1 MKKSDLFVFIAVV
14 IVFLPF
20 FISNDVYQFYLD
32 FNKEHGLLMSFI
44 KFALLATFGECLGLR
59 IKKGVYYEKGFGLLP
74 RMIVWGLIGITIK
87 IAFIIFTN
95 GTLAFLEYV
104 GLQDASEIYAGSFS
118 GNKLLIAFCIS
129 AFMNLIFAPVFMTF
143 HKITDTHILS
153 KGGTLK
159 GFFTPINF
167 NKIFKELNWG
177 VQWNFVFKKTIPF
190 FWIPAHT
197 ITFLLPGEWQV
208 FFAAILGIVLGVFL
222 AISSIIGQKSEA

>member
-1 MKKSDLFVFIAVV
+1 MKKADLFVILGVV

-20 FISNDVYQFYLD
+20 FISNDVFQFYMD

-74 RMIVWGLIGITIK
+74 RAIVWGFIGITIK
-87 IAFIIFTN
+87 IAFIIFIN

-104 GLQDASEIYAGSFS
+104 GLQEASEIYAGAFT
-118 GNKLLIAFCIS
+118 GKKLLIAFCIS

-143 HKITDTHILS
+143 HKISDTHILS

-167 NKIFKELNWG
+167 NKIFQELNWG
-177 VQWNFVFKKTIPF
+177 IQWNFVFKKTIPF

-222 AISSIIGQKSEA
+222 AIASIIGQKSEA

>member
-1 MKKSDLFVFIAVV
+1 MKKADVFVILGVV
-14 IVFLPF
+14 LVFLPF
-20 FISNDVYQFYLD
+20 FVSEDVYQFYME

-44 KFALLATFGECLGLR
+44 KFAILATFGECLGLR
-59 IKKGVYYEKGFGLLP
+59 IKRGVYYEKGFGLIP
-74 RMIVWGLIGITIK
+74 RAIVWGGIGVVIK
-87 IAFIIFTN
+87 IAFIIFTF
-95 GTLAFLEYV
+95 GTIAFLEYA
-104 GLQDASEIYAGSFS
+104 GLNNAAGIYAGAFT
-118 GNKLLIAFCIS
+118 GEKLLIAFCIS

-167 NKIFKELNWG
+167 HKIFTELNWG

-197 ITFLLPGEWQV
+197 ITFLLPSEWQV

-222 AISSIIGQKSEA
+222 AVASIIGQNS

>member
-20 FISNDVYQFYLD
+20 FISNDVYQFYID
-32 FNKEHGLLMSFI
+32 FNKEHGLLMSLI

-74 RMIVWGLIGITIK
+74 RVIIWGLIGITIK

-167 NKIFKELNWG
+167 HKIFKELNWG

-208 FFAAILGIVLGVFL
+208 FFAAVLGIVLGVFL
-222 AISSIIGQKSEA
+222 AIASIIGQKSEA